1 MRVARPNT
9 ADGAGALVLLAVDI
23 WFNAAL
29 QHPTPPLGWSVVF
42 LAGSTLPLA
51 WRRHAPVGV
60 LCVVGGFALAGT
72 VLGLAISEV
81 GVLIALYTVGAWR
94 SRWVAVGCLVA
105 FGVSKVVAELV
116 TGFALSWIPVL
127 VVLYCTAVV
136 LGDQQRANRELA
148 AQEQQA
154 RARLAT
160 AAERSRIAR
169 ELHDVVA
176 HTVSVMVLYA
186 SVARRAVRSDP
197 ARADEALAQVEQS
210 GRESLAELRRLLGAL
225 RTEPADLA
233 PHASLANLDDLV
245 ARCAAADL
253 PVRLRVEG
261 NRRPLAAGVE
271 LCAYRIVQEALTNA
285 AKHANPSEVTVD
297 LAYRD
302 RELRIDVRNDGPGRA
317 DGDPG
322 HGLIGM
328 RERAAL
334 VGGHIDIHHGPSEFR
349 VTATL
354 PYQG

>member
-9 ADGAGALVLLAVDI
+9 ADSTGALVLLAVDL
-23 WFNAAL
+23 WFNAAV
-29 QHPTPPLGWSVVF
+29 QSPTPPMAWSAAF
-42 LAGSTLPLA
+42 LAGSTLPLG
-51 WRRHAPVGV
+51 WRRLAPVPV
-60 LCVVGGFALAGT
+60 LGIVGTVVVAGT
-72 VLGLAISEV
+72 VAGVAISEA
-81 GVLIALYTVGAWR
+81 GVLVALYTVGSWR
-94 SRWVAVGCLVA
+94 PRSVAVRCLVG
-105 FGVSKVVAELV
+105 FGLAKVAAELV
-116 TGFALSWIPVL
+116 AGFVLSWIPVL
-127 VVLYCTAVV
+127 LILYCTAVV

-154 RARLAT
+154 RARLAA

-186 SVARRAVRSDP
+186 SVARRAVTSDP
-197 ARADEALAQVEQS
+197 GRADAALAQVEAS

-233 PHASLANLDDLV
+233 PHASLDNLDDLV
-245 ARCAAADL
+245 ARCVAADL
-253 PVRLRVEG
+253 PVRLSVAG
-261 NRRPLAAGVE
+261 NRRPLPAGVE

-285 AKHANPSEVTVD
+285 AKHAKPTKVTVD
-297 LAYRD
+297 LDYRD
-302 RELRIDVRNDGPGRA
+302 AELRIDVRNDGPGRGG
-317 DGDPG
+317 GDPG

-334 VGGHIDIHHGPSEFR
+334 VGGAIDIRHDPGEFR